1 MKAMKINLQFEID
14 DKDAMDV
21 LGHIGVILRQ
31 REKPKTSP
39 PQVPTPSDAEAKQ
52 AIDKFMQ
59 GAQTS
64 TPPAPATPPPAA
76 PTPQAPATP
85 PPATSQTPPQL
96 PNITQDQ
103 VKAKLSELI
112 NAGKSEI
119 AKGIIQRVGAT
130 RLQDVDPKNYILVM
144 QAAHEALQ

>member
-59 GAQTS
+59 GAQT
-64 TPPAPATPPPAA
+64 PPT
-76 PTPQAPATP
+76 QAPATP
-85 PPATSQTPPQL
+85 DTPTPTAPETPPQL